1 MLQAGTVILV
11 GVLLQLSN
19 YRQAF
24 KLGATDDQP
33 NYRQAFKLG
42 ATDDQPIA
50 HVNSSD
56 SR

>member
-24 KLGATDDQP
+24 KLGATDD
-33 NYRQAFKLG
+33 R
-42 ATDDQPIA
+42 PIA
-50 HVNSSD
+50 HTNSSD